1 MFLPSVVGGN
11 LHRTWIRSDH
21 LMHCDS
27 AQLCVIYIPLICI
40 RGLIARVWSL
50 ILKLIMLVAGK
61 LKSYTPGYGPA
72 AVRSIYIYP

>member
-21 LMHCDS
+21 LM
-27 AQLCVIYIPLICI
+27 LCVIYIPLICI